1 MEPTDR
7 NAAKPRLTRAQWKR
21 RKRLRLARNWAILI
35 LVCAV
40 IVALMTKGILWLL
53 PKVNAMLAGPQSF
66 DAASYDGTGY
76 SFDADD
82 ERFVLVN
89 TNLPFAEEPS
99 PALADADEASGIQLE
114 AEAAAAYQKMAA
126 AAAEDGVALVLTA
139 GYQDADAR
147 SAAYETQKQQY
158 LEKGKTEEEA
168 IRKALQQLQMDR
180 DDVSVEIL
188 ERAKSGFLGIG
199 SSPARVRVTYGQ
211 QEPEAPA
218 APVQPEK
225 KPEKKPEP
233 KPQQPKPQKAE
244 APKAAPKAA
253 EAPAA
258 PVQESCQDDNARRI
272 TEFLTGLLEH
282 MDSPAQVQVTETEK
296 GRYSVVLEGQKLG
309 QLIGRRG
316 ETLDAIQQL
325 TNYAVNSGREKR
337 IRVHVDAENYRAKR
351 EQSLESLAR
360 KVAGKVT
367 KYRRSVTLE
376 PMNAYERHVIHAALQ
391 DVPGVNTYSIG
402 TEPNRRVVVS
412 YDRDKR

>member
-1 MEPTDR
+1 M
-7 NAAKPRLTRAQWKR
+7 
-21 RKRLRLARNWAILI
+21 
-35 LVCAV
+35 
-40 IVALMTKGILWLL
+40 
-53 PKVNAMLAGPQSF
+53 
-66 DAASYDGTGY
+66 SYIDVT
-76 SFDADD
+76 
-82 ERFVLVN
+82 
-89 TNLPFAEEPS
+89 
-99 PALADADEASGIQLE
+99 
-114 AEAAAAYQKMAA
+114 
-126 AAAEDGVALVLTA
+126 
-139 GYQDADAR
+139 
-147 SAAYETQKQQY
+147 
-158 LEKGKTEEEA
+158 GKTEEEA

-244 APKAAPKAA
+244 APKAAPKAPEAPKAA
-253 EAPAA
+253 ETPAA
-258 PVQESCQDDNARRI
+258 PAQELCQDDNARRI

-282 MDSPAQVQVTETEK
+282 MDSPAQVKVTETEK

-360 KVAGKVT
+360 KVA